1 MFSHFYQK
9 NIIEKPKIIFVILLI
24 CLVSFSFFSKDF
36 RLDASSETLLIEND
50 PDLKYLREI
59 TERYNSKE
67 FLVLTYTPKEDI
79 ISQNSINNLL
89 SLKYKI
95 QSLEWVHSVI
105 TILDIP
111 LLNSTDKTLNERL
124 QNFSTLKSDGIDK
137 VKGFNEILN
146 SPVFK
151 NFVISEDGKT
161 SGIIVNIKK
170 NEIPENIK
178 NKKELEL
185 FKDNLK
191 KKKSRKYN

>member
-95 QSLEWVHSVI
+95 QSLKWVHSVI